1 MNVILLMDKIQQT
14 SWEKINIHGIDQGFM
29 TIWKTA
35 WADFVHQH
43 SRLTGFGR
51 SRDPMKRE
59 KPKPTRRTRLE

>member
-1 MNVILLMDKIQQT
+1 MNIILLMDKIQQT
-14 SWEKINIHGIDQGFM
+14 SWEKINILGIDQNFS
-29 TIWKTA
+29 TIC

-59 KPKPTRRTRLE
+59 KPKPTRRPRLE